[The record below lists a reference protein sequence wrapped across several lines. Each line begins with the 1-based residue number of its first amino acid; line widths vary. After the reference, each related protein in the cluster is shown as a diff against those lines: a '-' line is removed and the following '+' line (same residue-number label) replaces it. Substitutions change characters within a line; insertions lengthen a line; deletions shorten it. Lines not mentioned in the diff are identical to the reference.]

1 MSNYVLTLPLKTEK
15 WQEDKLN
22 KDFEE
27 CRSVYNTC
35 LGEIYKRY
43 NHMRESKEYRK
54 IVKLIKD
61 KDRNKQFTEI
71 NKKYNLTE
79 YSLHKYVKQTGKY
92 FKLDSH
98 ASQKIATRCFNAFQ
112 KLMFHQANRVY
123 FKKKDEFNS
132 IEGKTNKQG
141 IRFRDGCVLFD
152 KMNIPSIIK
161 NNDIYIQIAL
171 RDKIKYCR
179 ILRKVVKHKYHYYVQ
194 LILDGTPPTKID
206 RKTGEMKNSIGIG
219 KVGID
224 IGTQTIAYTS
234 DYGIGL
240 KELAPEINNIEKEKR
255 LLQRKLDRSRRAT
268 NPNKYNENG
277 TINIKNRG
285 RWVYSNRY
293 TKIKNKLKE
302 IQRKQADIRKQSHNK
317 LANYLLNLGNE
328 FYVETM
334 NFKGL
339 QRRAKN
345 TTINEKTGK
354 FNKKRRFGKSI
365 ANKAPSMFLTILDNK
380 LKWNGT
386 QLYKINTFKVK
397 ASQYNHIEDIYVK
410 KKLSERWNDFGR
422 FKIQRDLYSA
432 FIIQHVV
439 GKDLDE
445 INREDMIKDFDAF
458 KRMHD
463 KEIIHIR
470 SNGSKLISSMG
481 I

>member
-1 MSNYVLTLPLKTEK
+1 MPNYVLTLPLKTEK

-27 CRSVYNTC
+27 CRSIYNAC

-54 IVKLIKD
+54 ISKLSKSTF
-61 KDRNKQFTEI
+61 RNRQFTEL

-79 YSLHKYVKQTGKY
+79 YSLHKYVKQTGRY

-98 ASQKIATRCFNAFQ
+98 TSQKIATRCFNAFQ
-112 KLMFHQANRVY
+112 KLMFYQANKVY
-123 FKKKDEFNS
+123 FKKKDELNS

-152 KMNIPSIIK
+152 KMIIPSISK
-161 NNDIYIQIAL
+161 NNDIYIKIAL

-179 ILRKVVKHKYHYYVQ
+179 ILRKVVKRKYHYYVQ
-194 LILDGTPPTKID
+194 LTLDGTPPTKID
-206 RKTGEMKNSIGIG
+206 RKTGEVKNSIGIG

-224 IGTQTIAYTS
+224 IGTQTIAYAS
-234 DYGIGL
+234 DYAVGL
-240 KELAPEINNIEKEKR
+240 KELAPEVNNITKEKC
-255 LLQRKLDRSRRAT
+255 LLQRKLDRSKRAT
-268 NPNKYNENG
+268 NINKYNENG
-277 TINIKNRG
+277 TINMKNRS
-285 RWVYSNRY
+285 RWVYSKRY
-293 TKIKNKLKE
+293 IKIKNRLKE

-317 LANYLLNLGNE
+317 LANYLLSLGDE

-339 QRRAKN
+339 QKQAKN
-345 TTINEKTGK
+345 TTVNEKTGK
-354 FNKKRRFGKSI
+354 FNKKKRFGKSI
-365 ANKAPSMFLTILDNK
+365 SNKAPSMFLTILDSK
-380 LKWNGT
+380 LKWNDT
-386 QLYKINTFKVK
+386 ELYKIHTFKVK
-397 ASQYNHIEDIYVK
+397 ASQYNHIEDKYIK
-410 KKLSERWNDFGR
+410 KGLSERWNDFGE

-432 FIIQHVV
+432 FIIQHVI
-439 GKDLDE
+439 GKELDE
-445 INREDMIKDFDAF
+445 INREGMVKDFDSF

-463 KEIIHIR
+463 KEIIDIR
-470 SNGSKLISSMG
+470 SNSNKTISSIG